1 MPNTNRLSK
10 GCTVTANVGPFA
22 EAAGDGKRR
31 QRVML
36 TGVIIGSGEKPQ
48 WWRVYWKGAQLISD
62 HSGRTLKYISAPMDI
77 DKMERTIRM
86 CNLMETNF
94 VKDQAGLAVPCN
106 AYDKFTLLLSLTQV
120 ITCCL

>member
-10 GCTVTANVGPFA
+10 GCKVTGNVGPFV

-31 QRVML
+31 QRVVL

-62 HSGRTLKYISAPMDI
+62 HSGRTLKYVSAPANI
-77 DKMERTIRM
+77 DLVETTIRM

-94 VKDQAGLAVPCN
+94 VKQPSFFLVSSGGIGAGLSNNPPGI
-106 AYDKFTLLLSLTQV
+106 SL
-120 ITCCL
+120 